1 MVSSRIEILL
11 RTSLSPINVY
21 LFRRQLACT
30 VLNGEVWVAGGLEGR
45 GNPTSRV
52 EIFNISSQTWRVGPS
67 LNYPRMGLTMEAV
80 DGELIVFGG
89 VGGPPRSMET
99 YKNGAWINIEETLE
113 YYSSASVVIECF

>member
-1 MVSSRIEILL
+1 M
-11 RTSLSPINVY
+11 
-21 LFRRQLACT
+21 
-30 VLNGEVWVAGGLEGR
+30 LNGEVWVAGGLEGR

-52 EIFNISSQTWRVGPS
+52 EIFNISSQTWRVGRS

-113 YYSSASVVIECF
+113 YYSRASVVIECF